1 MAVLFC
7 AVCAFWLTVPV
18 FPSDKP
24 SPILPL
30 SPDEQTAIRTAVD
43 TQQNWQ
49 RQIQSAEQMA
59 LNAPLKCEAVLSAV
73 GELQKAFA
81 MKMYADARVESI
93 LNAQRLARSCADCE
107 FSPDYKSLV
116 RKEATK

>member
-1 MAVLFC
+1 MIRIIFSAL
-7 AVCAFWLTVPV
+7 LLIGTI
-18 FPSDKP
+18 DKP
-24 SPILPL
+24 SPVSPL
-30 SPDEQTAIRTAVD
+30 SPDEQAIIRAAID

-49 RQIQSAEQMA
+49 RQIQAAEQAA
-59 LNAPLKCEAVLSAV
+59 LNAPLKCETALSAV

-81 MKMYADARVESI
+81 MKMYADARIESI

-116 RKEATK
+116 RKEAK

>member
-1 MAVLFC
+1 MIRIVLS
-7 AVCAFWLTVPV
+7 ALLLAG
-18 FPSDKP
+18 SIDKP

-30 SPDEQTAIRTAVD
+30 SPDEQATIRTALD

-49 RQIQSAEQMA
+49 RQIQAAEQTA
-59 LNAPLKCEAVLSAV
+59 LNAPLKCEQVLGAL

-81 MKMYADARVESI
+81 MKMYADARLESI

-107 FSPDYKSLV
+107 YSADYKSLV
-116 RKEATK
+116 RKETK